1 MRNMESMESDNKEKI
16 LQMINAIEKKKLEMD
31 EYILNLSIHTRNDML
46 KEISQDIISNN
57 HLLQEI
63 LGTEEKIVI
72 NEKQEALSF
81 DHLVNGYIGK
91 IQQNPYKK
99 VIFLREFLDLFKD
112 RISEKDKD
120 VILQSLKDEKDNEKL
135 SEEMI
140 SLATIFKLDL

>member
-1 MRNMESMESDNKEKI
+1 MENMESDIKEKI
-16 LQMINAIEKKKLEMD
+16 LQMINAIEKKKLEID
-31 EYILNLSIHTRNDML
+31 EYISNLSIHTRNDML
-46 KEISQDIISNN
+46 KEISQHIISNN

-72 NEKQEALSF
+72 NEKQETLSF

-140 SLATIFKLDL
+140 SLANIFKLDL

>member
-1 MRNMESMESDNKEKI
+1 MESMESDNKEKI
-16 LQMINAIEKKKLEMD
+16 LQMINAIEKKNLEMD
-31 EYILNLSIHTRNDML
+31 EYIANLSIYTRNDML

-72 NEKQEALSF
+72 NEKQETLSF

>member
-1 MRNMESMESDNKEKI
+1 MENMESDIKEKI
-16 LQMINAIEKKKLEMD
+16 LQMINAIEKKKLEID
-31 EYILNLSIHTRNDML
+31 EYISNLSIHTRNDML

-72 NEKQEALSF
+72 NEKQETLSF

-140 SLATIFKLDL
+140 SLANIFKLDL

>member
-16 LQMINAIEKKKLEMD
+16 LQMINAIEKKNLEMD
-31 EYILNLSIHTRNDML
+31 EYIANLSIYTRNDML